1 MRILTKRIESCC
13 QMLLFFCSYFC
24 NPVSVAMAEQEV
36 SKFYQM
42 QAVTLQGQPFAFS
55 ALKGKVVVIV
65 NTASRC
71 GFTSQY
77 AALQKLYERFHNK
90 GLVILGFPSNDFGG
104 QEPGT
109 NNEIESF
116 CKLNYG
122 VTFPMMEKGP
132 VTGSAMQP
140 VYRYLLDQLPG
151 ASIKWNFEK
160 IVVDKSGKVVA
171 KFASSIDPLDS
182 RIVELIEK

>member
-1 MRILTKRIESCC
+1 
-13 QMLLFFCSYFC
+13 MLLFFCSYFC
-24 NPVSVAMAEQEV
+24 NPVSVAMAEQDV
-36 SKFYQM
+36 GKFYQM
-42 QAVTLQGQPFAFS
+42 QALTLQGQTFAFDS
-55 ALKGKVVVIV
+55 LMGKVVVIV
-65 NTASRC
+65 NTASKC

-77 AALQKLYERFHNK
+77 GALQELYERFHSK

-109 NNEIESF
+109 NKDIDSF

-140 VYRYLLDQLPG
+140 VYRYLLAQLPG

-160 IVVDKSGKVVA
+160 IVVDRSGRVIT

-182 RIVELIEK
+182 RLVELIEK